1 MNGTWEGVEEGKIA
15 TQIAACV
22 FSKEGESTISRGQ
35 NEKTKTDRRM
45 VYTEP

>member
-1 MNGTWEGVEEGKIA
+1 MVHGRELKRGKLPHKLQPVIS
-15 TQIAACV
+15 QI
-22 FSKEGESTISRGQ
+22 EGESTISRGQ